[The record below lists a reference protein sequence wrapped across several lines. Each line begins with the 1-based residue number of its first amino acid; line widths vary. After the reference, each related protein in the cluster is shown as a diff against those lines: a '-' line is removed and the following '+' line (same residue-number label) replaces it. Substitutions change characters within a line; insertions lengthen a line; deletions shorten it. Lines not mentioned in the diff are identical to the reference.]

1 MSESR
6 DNVLQGHAVSRITR
20 LTAVD
25 TVRARISLA
34 VELGLLSPGEQLP
47 SIEEIALG
55 LEVSP
60 ITARRA
66 MASLTADGLLVRK
79 RGKFGGTFVAENP
92 VEDAVDV
99 SAVYREDKITVDRL
113 IDERALIETALVS
126 SAVQNATKK
135 SLATLQ
141 HHIDEAASAT
151 NWADYHLADEKFHL
165 DLIEASGMTWA
176 AETHRRVLTDL
187 YRYFVP
193 YPIEYLHESNV
204 EHQRILDAIRSG
216 DTKTAVTQCQQHILT
231 LHDSMYTGLKPPQ
244 KKN

>member
-1 MSESR
+1 MPESG

-47 SIEEIALG
+47 SIEDIALA

-66 MASLTADGLLVRK
+66 MASLTTDGLLVRK

-99 SAVYREDKITVDRL
+99 SSVYREDKITVDRL

-135 SLATLQ
+135 TLATLQ
-141 HHIDEAASAT
+141 SHIDEAASAT
-151 NWADYHLADEKFHL
+151 NWADYHLADERFHL
-165 DLIEASGMTWA
+165 GLVEASGMTWA
-176 AETHRRVLTDL
+176 IETHRRVLTDL

-216 DTKTAVTQCQQHILT
+216 DAKTAVAQCQHHILT
-231 LHDSMYTGLKPPQ
+231 LHDSMYTGLKPP
-244 KKN
+244 KKRS

>member
-1 MSESR
+1 MPEKH

-47 SIEEIALG
+47 SIEDIALA

-66 MASLTADGLLVRK
+66 MASLTTDGLLVRK
-79 RGKFGGTFVAENP
+79 RGKFGGTFVAEHP
-92 VEDAVDV
+92 VDDAVDV
-99 SAVYREDKITVDRL
+99 SALYREDKITVDRL

-126 SAVQNATKK
+126 SAVLNASKK
-135 SLATLQ
+135 SLTALQ
-141 HHIDEAASAT
+141 GHIDEAARAT

-165 DLIEASGMTWA
+165 GLIEASGMSWA
-176 AETHRRVLTDL
+176 SETHRRVLTDL

-193 YPIEYLHESNV
+193 YPIEYLHESNA

-216 DTKTAVTQCQQHILT
+216 DTKTAVAQCQHHILT
-231 LHDSMYTGLKPPQ
+231 LHDSMYTGLKPP
-244 KKN
+244 KKKQ